1 MPILFITQI
10 AGKDSSKTENKL
22 NPAAVLLYRRRFLL
36 LIRDHFFDAGEGYG
50 TDDML
55 DPAGIFFRGVRG
67 NVQDVGQENS
77 QRFMPVQNRGRF
89 FQAVFRQHD
98 PPVGLHNNIT
108 AFFQDTHGTGYAGL
122 GKIHFRCDINGT
134 DVTVALLQYQYRLQV
149 VFTGFQKR
157 HNYFLLIIQMDYHYQ
172 VLINCN
178 IEIRLTQPIAVKWG
192 IRRNRVRCPG
202 MVV

>member
-1 MPILFITQI
+1 M
-10 AGKDSSKTENKL
+10 SVRKTVSVLCLSRTE
-22 NPAAVLLYRRRFLL
+22 AA
-36 LIRDHFFDAGEGYG
+36 
-50 TDDML
+50 
-55 DPAGIFFRGVRG
+55 FFRPFSG
-67 NVQDVGQENS
+67 DVDG
-77 QRFMPVQNRGRF
+77 
-89 FQAVFRQHD
+89 A
-98 PPVGLHNNIT
+98 
-108 AFFQDTHGTGYAGL
+108 
-122 GKIHFRCDINGT
+122 

-157 HNYFLLIIQMDYHYQ
+157 HNHFLLIIQMDYHYQ